1 TTLSMSIFEEYR
13 TKACGLSSSDRI
25 GHVIARTFD
34 VIDAVVRNG
43 VGSETVCELIELLA
57 QDRAFAMKRDNNVST
72 PLRELV
78 YGMIESLGSMVED
91 IAKRRVDELMAV
103 GQASSNALTQSKA
116 NSGLSTILQ
125 PNLPDN
131 LVKDETY
138 EEQGASQQSVR
149 QQSLLSEDDM
159 KFEFEADFD
168 GSMTNTSS
176 DQLLGGSHA
185 NSAEPS
191 SGDYPCTECPR
202 VFTTKNA
209 LSGHMGLHSK
219 KKRGRTM
226 RTGKFGPRFDCEQC
240 SYYCASRTALAIH
253 MCTHTGERPYACLHC
268 PEKFVSSS
276 YLKNHQRSLHGLKL
290 YECPMCEEKFDRLA
304 QLTIHKR
311 NHYKIAQP
319 APTSANGI
327 PYFNQYNSVPA
338 APSTYSS
345 PTFNPYQYNYS
356 GQSPR

>member
-1 TTLSMSIFEEYR
+1 ATFSMSVFEEYR

-34 VIDAVVRNG
+34 VVGAVVRDG

-78 YGMIESLGSMVED
+78 YGMIESLGLMVED
-91 IAKRRVDELMAV
+91 IAKRRVDELLAV
-103 GQASSNALTQSKA
+103 GQAPSNALPQS
-116 NSGLSTILQ
+116 NSGQNTISQ
-125 PNLPDN
+125 HHLPVN

-138 EEQGASQQSVR
+138 EEQGVSQQSVR
-149 QQSLLSEDDM
+149 QQSHLSDDLYEGDM
-159 KFEFEADFD
+159 KLEYEADFD

-191 SGDYPCTECPR
+191 SGDYACTECPR
-202 VFTTKNA
+202 VFTTKHA
-209 LSGHMGLHSK
+209 LSGHMGLHSR

-253 MCTHTGERPYACLHC
+253 MCTHTGERPYACLYC

-276 YLKNHQRSLHGLKL
+276 YLKNHLRGLHGLKQ

-311 NHYKIAQP
+311 NHYKIVPP
-319 APTSANGI
+319 ATASANVNS
-327 PYFNQYNSVPA
+327 YFSQYNNIPT

-345 PTFNPYQYNYS
+345 PSFNRY
-356 GQSPR
+356 